1 MKSVIFVLIEVQT
14 KRKNN
19 MGTPRTPQN
28 TMINMVYPTPDS
40 IRFKPETIKPLDPT
54 YLPVENDHRA
64 SDDEYEWLPS
74 GTASKR
80 SRNLNDPTYRP
91 TGDDHQQL
99 DDDYEWLPFGT
110 KRPRKSKA
118 VDPTYLPVADDDQH
132 SGDEY
137 EWLPSRTKRA
147 RKPKIIDPTYR
158 PEYVPGDSDD
168 GSMSPT
174 QRRLSRKRK
183 GISSAVTKTV
193 EGHGQGHLFM
203 RPPKRVKLSN
213 LGKAQVKADSK
224 TSPHLSDAADHAHH
238 TERPATPKG
247 QTLNLTV
254 YPTPS
259 SPVSGLS
266 AKELSS
272 QFRFVNPKFPIWKS
286 VNSLKPELPDDERDP
301 SWDSPKSLMRGR
313 SMSRGS
319 DDDDLYL
326 PPSKA
331 VKIVFSRRQLLLTG
345 ADYGLSDGDDDEFDD
360 ERGVSKNET
369 KGVVYDF
376 SLERAK
382 RWAAAVS
389 LPENAW
395 SEAEKELFFRLA
407 MRGFEPLM
415 PRHWQHDF
423 STLPDTM
430 FSLPEEEI
438 VPIIRAFKHSD
449 FHGKLK
455 TT

>member
-1 MKSVIFVLIEVQT
+1 MT
-14 KRKNN
+14 
-19 MGTPRTPQN
+19 
-28 TMINMVYPTPDS
+28 NMVYPTPDS
-40 IRFKPETIKPLDPT
+40 IRFGPETIKPLDPT
-54 YLPVENDHRA
+54 YLPVEDDHRA

-80 SRNLNDPTYRP
+80 PRKLNDPTYRP

-99 DDDYEWLPFGT
+99 DDEYEWLPSGT
-110 KRPRKSKA
+110 KRPHKSKA
-118 VDPTYLPVADDDQH
+118 IDPTYLPVADYHRQSDE
-132 SGDEY
+132 EY
-137 EWLPSRTKRA
+137 EWLPSGTKRA
-147 RKPKIIDPTYR
+147 RKSKTIDPTYR

-168 GSMSPT
+168 ESMSPT

-193 EGHGQGHLFM
+193 EGQNHLFM
-203 RPPKRVKLSN
+203 RPPKRVNLSS
-213 LGKAQVKADSK
+213 GREVRVKTESK
-224 TSPHLSDAADHAHH
+224 NSPRLTDAADHAHH
-238 TERPATPKG
+238 TERPTTPKG
-247 QTLNLTV
+247 QTLNSTI

-259 SPVSGLS
+259 SPVGGLP
-266 AKELSS
+266 AKEPSS
-272 QFRFVNPKFPIWKS
+272 QSHFVNPKSPIWNS
-286 VNSLKPELPDDERDP
+286 GNSLEPELPDDDDRDP
-301 SWDSPKSLMRGR
+301 SWDSPKSLKRGR
-313 SMSRGS
+313 GLSKGA
-319 DDDDLYL
+319 DDDDLYR

-331 VKIVFSRRQLLLTG
+331 FKTAFSRRQLLLTG
-345 ADYGLSDGDDDEFDD
+345 ADDGLSDDEDDEYEYDD

-389 LPENAW
+389 LPEDAW
-395 SEAEKELFFRLA
+395 GEAEKELFFRLA
-407 MRGFEPLM
+407 MRGFEPLL

-430 FSLPEEEI
+430 FSLPEDEAI
-438 VPIIRAFKHSD
+438 PIIRAFKHSD
-449 FHGKLK
+449 FHGKLR